1 MPLTHV
7 FARKGYVYLT
17 FLELRFFM
25 KIGVPKE
32 VKIQEY
38 RVGLVPA
45 GVRELIQSGAKV
57 SVQAG
62 AGMGSGVTDEEYKK
76 VGATI
81 VPTAEAVWKD
91 SEMIIK
97 VKEPLPS
104 EFNLIQNE
112 QKIYTYLHLA
122 VAPELVDIL
131 VDKKVAGIAY
141 ETIEDKKRSLPLL
154 KPMSEVAGKMATQ
167 VGAFYLSK
175 QSGGTGVLLGGV
187 PGVRR
192 GKVAIIGGGI
202 VGMNACK
209 IAVGMGADVFILDT
223 NVDRLEYLDDIFG
236 NQITTLK
243 SHTQNI
249 EEAVLDADLV
259 VGAVLLPGAKAPRLV
274 SREMV
279 SKMKKGAVIVDVA
292 VDQGGCVE
300 TCKPT
305 THENPT
311 YVIDGVIHYCVANM
325 PGAVANTS
333 TFALTNA
340 TLGYAKR
347 IIEDGL
353 ENVMKDDA
361 GFKLGLNTYKGYV
374 TYEAVAQA
382 LNKNYKSIDALI

>member
-1 MPLTHV
+1 
-7 FARKGYVYLT
+7 
-17 FLELRFFM
+17 M

-45 GVRELIQSGAKV
+45 GVRELIKSGAKV

-76 VGATI
+76 AGATI
-81 VPTAEAVWKD
+81 VPTAEAIWKE

-104 EFNLIQNE
+104 EFNNIQTG

-122 VAPELVDIL
+122 VAPELVDVL

-209 IAVGMGADVFILDT
+209 IAVGMGADVTILDT

-236 NQITTLK
+236 NKITTLK

-249 EEAVLDADLV
+249 EDAVLDADLV

-347 IIEDGL
+347 IVEEGM
-353 ENVMKDDA
+353 ENVMKDDH

-382 LNKNYKSIDALI
+382 LNKSFKSIDSLM

>member
-1 MPLTHV
+1 
-7 FARKGYVYLT
+7 
-17 FLELRFFM
+17 M

-45 GVRELIQSGAKV
+45 GVRELVKSGAKV
-57 SVQAG
+57 SVQTG
-62 AGMGSGVTDEEYKK
+62 AGLGSGVTDEEYKK
-76 VGATI
+76 AGATI
-81 VPTAEAVWKD
+81 LPTAEAVWKD

-104 EFNLIQNE
+104 EFNSIQVE

-122 VAPELVDIL
+122 VAPELVDVL
-131 VDKKVAGIAY
+131 VDKKVSGIAY

-175 QSGGTGVLLGGV
+175 PNGGTGVLLGGV

-209 IAVGMGADVFILDT
+209 IAVGMGADVSILDI

-236 NQITTLK
+236 NRITTLK

-249 EEAVLDADLV
+249 EDAVLDADLV
-259 VGAVLLPGAKAPRLV
+259 VGAVLLPGAKAPNLV
-274 SREMV
+274 TREMV
-279 SKMKKGAVIVDVA
+279 SKMRKGAVIVDVA

-300 TCKPT
+300 TCKAT

-347 IIEDGL
+347 IVEEGL
-353 ENVMKDDA
+353 ENVMRDDQ
-361 GFKLGLNTYKGYV
+361 GFKLGLNTYKGHIV
-374 TYEAVAQA
+374 YEAVAQA
-382 LNKNYKSIDALI
+382 LNKSYKSIDSLM

>member
-1 MPLTHV
+1 
-7 FARKGYVYLT
+7 
-17 FLELRFFM
+17 M

-45 GVRELIQSGAKV
+45 GVRELIKSGAKV
-57 SVQAG
+57 SVQSG
-62 AGMGSGVTDEEYKK
+62 AGLGSGVSDEEYKK

-81 VPTAEAVWKD
+81 VPTAEAIWKE

-104 EFNLIQNE
+104 EFNLIQVE

-122 VAPELVDIL
+122 VAPELVDVL

-192 GKVAIIGGGI
+192 SKVAIIGGGI

-209 IAVGMGADVFILDT
+209 IAVGMGANVTILDT

-236 NQITTLK
+236 NKITTLM

-249 EEAVLDADLV
+249 EDSVLDADLV

-274 SREMV
+274 SREMI
-279 SKMKKGAVIVDVA
+279 SRMKKGAVIVDVA

-311 YVIDGVIHYCVANM
+311 YIIDGVIHYCVANM

-340 TLGYAKR
+340 TLRYAKR
-347 IIEDGL
+347 IVEEGL

-382 LNKNYKSIDALI
+382 LNKNFKSIDALL

>member
-1 MPLTHV
+1 
-7 FARKGYVYLT
+7 
-17 FLELRFFM
+17 M

-32 VKIQEY
+32 IKIQEY

-45 GVRELIQSGAKV
+45 GVRELTKSGAKI
-57 SVQAG
+57 SIQAG
-62 AGMGSGVTDEEYKK
+62 AGLGSGVTDEEYKK
-76 VGATI
+76 AGATI
-81 VPTAEAVWKD
+81 VPTAEAIWKD
-91 SEMIIK
+91 SEMVIK
-97 VKEPLPS
+97 VKEPLPA
-104 EFNLIQNE
+104 EFNLIQNQ

-122 VAPELVDIL
+122 VAPELVDVL

-192 GKVAIIGGGI
+192 GKVTIIGGGI

-209 IAVGMGADVFILDT
+209 IAVGMGADVTILDV

-249 EEAVLDADLV
+249 EDSVLDSDLV
-259 VGAVLLPGAKAPRLV
+259 VGAVLLPGAKAPNLV
-274 SREMV
+274 NREMV

-311 YVIDGVIHYCVANM
+311 YLVDGVIHYCVANM

-347 IIEDGL
+347 IVEEGL
-353 ENVMKDDA
+353 ENLMRDDA

-374 TYEAVAQA
+374 VYEAVAQA
-382 LNKNYKSIDALI
+382 LNKTYKSIDSLS

>member
-1 MPLTHV
+1 
-7 FARKGYVYLT
+7 
-17 FLELRFFM
+17 M
-25 KIGVPKE
+25 KIGIPKE

-38 RVGLVPA
+38 RVGMVPA
-45 GVRELIQSGAKV
+45 GVRELVKSGAKV
-57 SVQAG
+57 SVQTG
-62 AGMGSGVTDEEYKK
+62 AGLGSGVSDEEYKK
-76 VGATI
+76 AGATI
-81 VPTAEAVWKD
+81 VPTAEAIWKD
-91 SEMIIK
+91 SEMVIK
-97 VKEPLPS
+97 VKEPLPA
-104 EFNLIQNE
+104 EFNLIQNG

-122 VAPELVDIL
+122 VAPELVDVL
-131 VDKKVAGIAY
+131 VDKKVSGIAY
-141 ETIEDKKRSLPLL
+141 ETIEAKNRSLPLL

-192 GKVAIIGGGI
+192 GRVTIIGGGI

-209 IAVGMGADVFILDT
+209 IAVGMGADVVILDV

-249 EEAVLDADLV
+249 EDSVLDADLV
-259 VGAVLLPGAKAPRLV
+259 VGAVLLPGAKAPNLV
-274 SREMV
+274 NREMV

-311 YVIDGVIHYCVANM
+311 YLVDGVIHYCVANM

-347 IIEDGL
+347 IVEEGL
-353 ENVMKDDA
+353 ENVMRDDA

-382 LNKNYKSIDALI
+382 LNKSYKSIDSLM

>member
-1 MPLTHV
+1 
-7 FARKGYVYLT
+7 
-17 FLELRFFM
+17 M

-45 GVRELIQSGAKV
+45 GVRELIKSGAKV
-57 SVQAG
+57 SIQAG
-62 AGMGSGVTDEEYKK
+62 AGLGSGVTDEEYKK

-81 VPTAEAVWKD
+81 VPTAEAIWKD
-91 SEMIIK
+91 SEMVIK

-104 EFNLIQNE
+104 EFNLIQNG

-122 VAPELVDIL
+122 VAPELVDVL
-131 VDKKVAGIAY
+131 VDKKVSGIAY

-175 QSGGTGVLLGGV
+175 QNGGTGVLLGGV

-192 GKVAIIGGGI
+192 GKVTIIGGGI

-209 IAVGMGADVFILDT
+209 IAVGMGADVTILDT

-236 NQITTLK
+236 NKITTLK

-249 EEAVLDADLV
+249 EDSVVDSDLV

-274 SREMV
+274 SRETV

-347 IIEDGL
+347 IVEEGL

-382 LNKNYKSIDALI
+382 LNKNFKSIDSLV

>member
-1 MPLTHV
+1 
-7 FARKGYVYLT
+7 
-17 FLELRFFM
+17 M
-25 KIGVPKE
+25 KIGIPKE

-38 RVGLVPA
+38 RVGMVPA
-45 GVRELIQSGAKV
+45 GVRELIKSGAKV
-57 SVQAG
+57 SVQTG
-62 AGMGSGVTDEEYKK
+62 AGMGSGVSDEEYKK

-81 VPTAEAVWKD
+81 VPTAEAIWKD
-91 SEMIIK
+91 SEMVIK

-104 EFNLIQNE
+104 EFNLIQNG

-122 VAPELVDIL
+122 VAPELVDVL
-131 VDKKVAGIAY
+131 VDKKVSGIAY

-192 GKVAIIGGGI
+192 GKVTIIGGGI

-274 SREMV
+274 TREMV
-279 SKMKKGAVIVDVA
+279 SRMKKGAVIVDVA

-311 YVIDGVIHYCVANM
+311 YIIDGVIHYCVANM

-347 IIEDGL
+347 IVEEGL

-382 LNKNYKSIDALI
+382 LNKTYKSIDSLM

>member
-1 MPLTHV
+1 
-7 FARKGYVYLT
+7 
-17 FLELRFFM
+17 M
-25 KIGVPKE
+25 KIGIPKE

-38 RVGLVPA
+38 RVGMVPA
-45 GVRELIQSGAKV
+45 GVRELIKSGAKV
-57 SVQAG
+57 SIQAG
-62 AGMGSGVTDEEYKK
+62 AGMGSGVSDEEYKK

-81 VPTAEAVWKD
+81 VPTAEAIWKD
-91 SEMIIK
+91 SEMVIK

-104 EFNLIQNE
+104 EFNLIQNG

-122 VAPELVDIL
+122 VAPELVDVL
-131 VDKKVAGIAY
+131 VDKKVSGIAY

-192 GKVAIIGGGI
+192 GKVTIIGGGI

-274 SREMV
+274 TREMV
-279 SKMKKGAVIVDVA
+279 SRMKKGAVIVDVA

-311 YVIDGVIHYCVANM
+311 YIIDGVIHYCVANM

-347 IIEDGL
+347 IVEEGL

-382 LNKNYKSIDALI
+382 LNKTYKSIDALM